1 MEVSTVL
8 ELVKARIGLTAE
20 VRDTYL
26 TAIIEGVINE
36 LEDEEGLV
44 LDGAS
49 PNHLMFVVD
58 FATWRYENRGQMGAT
73 PEHLRYRRRKL
84 FFKSHSGGGANDL

>member
-1 MEVSTVL
+1 MTAKSGIPLNRYNRRRNKQL
-8 ELVKARIGLTAE
+8 EEK
-20 VRDTYL
+20 
-26 TAIIEGVINE
+26 
-36 LEDEEGLV
+36 GLV

-84 FFKSHSGGGANDL
+84 FFKSHAGGGASDV

>member
-1 MEVSTVL
+1 MDINLIVS
-8 ELVKARIGLTAE
+8 LVKARLGLTSA

-84 FFKSHSGGGANDL
+84 FFKSHLKGDG